1 MFNTLNQIDWDLL
14 HEQKLTLLQLLERQ
28 PYDSPYAETLSGIVN
43 LLDALQDE
51 AAEAGIWSFPGETEE
66 APDQPPSS
74 KRYYVEDDDGHHHG
88 PLNDY
93 EEAAMV
99 AEAVHGRIIVQDANQ
114 PSAAP
119 KQDGQEVP
127 NGQA

>member
-1 MFNTLNQIDWDLL
+1 MFDTLNQVDWDLL
-14 HEQKLTLLQLLERQ
+14 HEQKLTLLRLLERQ
-28 PYDSPYAETLSGIVN
+28 PYDSPDAEALSGLIN

-51 AAEAGIWSFPGETEE
+51 AAKAGIWSFPGEAEDEPPT
-66 APDQPPSS
+66 PSS
-74 KRYYVEDDDGHHHG
+74 KRYYVEDDEGHHHG
-88 PLNDY
+88 PLDDC

-114 PSAAP
+114 PWAAP
-119 KQDGQEVP
+119 KQNGKEVR